1 MCPVLYLLV
10 SQHHILPVYEVSGP
24 RVERYVSVYWCDP
37 SHVDIHRRDLVD
49 KDSSKN
55 YINFVHLNLC
65 IALAIGLLIFM
76 AGIQGGSGSTVS
88 FVCFYRYATNAC
100 SEVAHTI
107 CTYIHALSH
116 SCMLVESSLLEGLVM
131 NHVLFTSFE

>member
-1 MCPVLYLLV
+1 MCQSTGVT
-10 SQHHILPVYEVSGP
+10 EAF
-24 RVERYVSVYWCDP
+24 P
-37 SHVDIHRRDLVD
+37 SCVDIHRRDLVD
-49 KDSSKN
+49 KDSNKN

-88 FVCFYRYATNAC
+88 FVCFYRYATNGF

-131 NHVLFTSFE
+131 NHVLFASFEKWLCHLS